1 MGKDSKPHGDGVRAV
16 APSIRRF
23 VLTPLFSAKVRLI
36 QPPGTLNTARWCYGV
51 SLAVALTVALLAWL
65 YWPIFAELAAEWST
79 NPLYSHGYLVPAFAA
94 VLLWIRRD
102 RMPTTPLQPS
112 WWALFFLAA
121 GSVMHLGAAFFFLG
135 WPGRGSLLF
144 MIFASVLA
152 IGGWAAIRWT
162 WPSILFLGFM
172 IPLPGIVE
180 DSLMRPLQ
188 RIATLASTNVLQTL
202 GFFAKADGN
211 VIVLS
216 EVDMG
221 IVEACSGLRMLSI
234 FMALTVG
241 ACFVLHRPFWQKL
254 VIALSSIPIALLCN
268 IARISSTGILYEI
281 ADRDFAE
288 LVFHDV
294 AGWLMMPLALLLL
307 LAELKLLDFIFI
319 IEPAQAK
326 PGIPEGMP
334 SLGQGPSP
342 A

>member
-1 MGKDSKPHGDGVRAV
+1 
-16 APSIRRF
+16 
-23 VLTPLFSAKVRLI
+23 
-36 QPPGTLNTARWCYGV
+36 
-51 SLAVALTVALLAWL
+51 
-65 YWPIFAELAAEWST
+65 
-79 NPLYSHGYLVPAFAA
+79 
-94 VLLWIRRD
+94 
-102 RMPTTPLQPS
+102 
-112 WWALFFLAA
+112 
-121 GSVMHLGAAFFFLG
+121 MHLGAAYFFLG

-234 FMALTVG
+234 FMALTIG
-241 ACFVLHRPFWQKL
+241 ACFVLHRPFWQKV

-307 LAELKLLDFIFI
+307 LAELKLLDFVFI

-326 PGIPEGMP
+326 PGISEGMP